1 MGLENP
7 LHILIVLVVVLM
19 VFGAK
24 RLPEMG
30 KGLGEGMRGFKSALS
45 GESHHEPQ
53 THVQQLST
61 TEPLP
66 GAVSSTATSAGTA
79 EERAAE
85 PVA

>member
-7 LHILIVLVVVLM
+7 LHIAIVLIVVLM

-30 KGLGEGMRGFKSALS
+30 RGLGEGMRGFKSALS
-45 GESHHEPQ
+45 GESHPEPQ
-53 THVQQLST
+53 THVQQLPAA
-61 TEPLP
+61 EPQP
-66 GAVSSTATSAGTA
+66 AAMSNTATSSTADQRT
-79 EERAAE
+79 AE